1 MDDAAPGRG
10 APGDVA
16 LVEVAPSV
24 LVATSQPWSTT
35 TTVVLGADGR
45 CLLVDPALT
54 PADLAALAATLARRG
69 LSVEAGASTH
79 PHWDHVL
86 WSAALGAVPRWAT
99 RAAVEHARATA
110 DALAAEAD
118 ATAPGHDPALTGR
131 LDPLPGERV
140 PWSGPE
146 VVVVPHAAH
155 CPGSA
160 AFVVPG
166 AGVLLAG
173 DLLSETEIP
182 LLDTD
187 AVDPVGDHLA
197 ALRTLEAAAARW
209 SVQALVPG
217 HGTPTDAAG
226 LAARLAADRA
236 YLGALGAFPERPGA
250 RAAGAG
256 LPAEDPRLAD
266 PEQRGHHDRQVAA
279 LRERG

>member
-16 LVEVAPSV
+16 LVEVAPRV

-99 RAAVEHARATA
+99 RAAVARACST
-110 DALAAEAD
+110 AD

-197 ALRTLEAAAARW
+197 ALRALEAAAARW
-209 SVQALVPG
+209 SVQVLVPG

-236 YLGALGAFPERPGA
+236 YLVALGAFPGRPGA
-250 RAAGAG
+250 RTAPENR
-256 LPAEDPRLAD
+256 PAEDPRLAD